1 MNDINVSTAMII
13 ILICHLAIIIIG
25 YKIQKTILLISYLN
39 AVIVIG
45 LFIFWAIN
53 SLNVKQYNF
62 ELRELFVICLEAC
75 ILTFGLYTIIGF
87 KDKTYV
93 KVINYIGFGIHLLAT
108 TGMLYFMLTFKFDK
122 LF

>member
-13 ILICHLAIIIIG
+13 ILICHLTIIIIG
-25 YKIQKTILLISYLN
+25 YKMHKTILLISYLN

-45 LFIFWAIN
+45 IFIYFTIN
-53 SLNVKQYNF
+53 SLNIAQHNF
-62 ELRELFVICLEAC
+62 ELRELLVLCLEAC
-75 ILTFGLYTIIGF
+75 ILIFSLYTIIGF
-87 KDKTYV
+87 QDKTYV

-108 TGMLYFMLTFKFDK
+108 TGMLYFMLTFKLNK

>member
-1 MNDINVSTAMII
+1 MNDINVSTAVII
-13 ILICHLAIIIIG
+13 ILICHLAAIIVG
-25 YKIQKTILLISYLN
+25 YKMQKTTLLISYLN

-53 SLNVKQYNF
+53 VLNIKQHNF
-62 ELRELFVICLEAC
+62 EFRELFVIGLEAC
-75 ILTFGLYTIIGF
+75 ILIFALYFISGF
-87 KDKTYV
+87 HNKTYV

-108 TGMLYFMLTFKFDK
+108 TGMLYYISTFKFDR

>member
-13 ILICHLAIIIIG
+13 ILICHFAAITIG
-25 YKIQKTILLISYLN
+25 YKMQKTTLLISYLN

-45 LFIFWAIN
+45 IFIFWVIN
-53 SLNVKQYNF
+53 SLNIKQHNF
-62 ELRELFVICLEAC
+62 EFRELFVICLEAC
-75 ILTFGLYTIIGF
+75 ILIFALYSIIGF
-87 KDKTYV
+87 QNKTYA

-108 TGMLYFMLTFKFDK
+108 TAMLYYISTFKFDR